1 LDYINAMSTETVQ
14 QPAPETPRL
23 ALWAAGLGV
32 AALMAASGLL
42 WWTQGSKVFLE
53 TLAAGLAWCF

>member
-1 LDYINAMSTETVQ
+1 MSTETVQ
-14 QPAPETPRL
+14 QPASETPRL
-23 ALWAAGLGV
+23 ALWAVGLGIG
-32 AALMAASGLL
+32 ALLAASGLL